1 MNVKVF
7 QWPCGT
13 LATSRSPRGERP
25 EWRTILV
32 VTDVSSI
39 KTRRFARK
47 DDCSA
52 FSSARAA
59 ATSGRS
65 CSAACSVFFEADA
78 VTLVEAPH
86 RAGCGFQ
93 LLVGAKPRANLIERQ
108 IGLRRNEIEQPL
120 AMLLKRRAGV
130 AGPGLGFDAAGR
142 RPAIDPADRSRGAD
156 VEQTPRLAC
165 ALAGLHDRDCPY
177 AQILR
182 VSLRHRPPRRCRRRK
197 QNLICA
203 PQGIP
208 CNCPDSHQAKT
219 ALGKR
224 KAPPCEA

>member
-1 MNVKVF
+1 MN
-7 QWPCGT
+7 
-13 LATSRSPRGERP
+13 
-25 EWRTILV
+25 
-32 VTDVSSI
+32 
-39 KTRRFARK
+39 TRRGACRRG
-47 DDCSA
+47 CSA

-120 AMLLKRRAGV
+120 AMLLKRR
-130 AGPGLGFDAAGR
+130 PGLASRLPGVVRRSSQRIAVEALTSSK
-142 RPAIDPADRSRGAD
+142 RPASRALSPLSTI
-156 VEQTPRLAC
+156 ETARTRISFEYPLAIAC
-165 ALAGLHDRDCPY
+165 
-177 AQILR
+177 
-182 VSLRHRPPRRCRRRK
+182 PRRCRRRK

-203 PQGIP
+203 PEGIP
-208 CNCPDSHQAKT
+208 CNCSDSHQAESALEDVAAT
-219 ALGKR
+219 AKEPWRPRPESNRG
-224 KAPPCEA
+224 AQI